1 MRENKII
8 FKMKKNNNYP
18 KFFLTLIVFVIY
30 LTTNGCEQINKV
42 LYKDAVTEAGKDNN
56 PDSDINEIP
65 DTTVSGSINSK
76 KNPENFAADSVVRT
90 YEGLVTINLNER
102 SFRDCSNPDSLYFIK
117 DETETIVSSYKKL
130 NPMNDIY
137 RSVYTS
143 LKGFTVNADSTNN
156 PDPEKY
162 FKILVIKEVIAVEGK
177 NFRNTCI
184 PYDFWCLGNE
194 PNWSLQISR
203 EENIFELY
211 LPSEGKSYYFNY
223 NEPKEEDGMIKYF
236 GYNNIQRTTLNISIK
251 KEKCSDTMSDKIYEY
266 SVKLNLNDKTNLS
279 GCAIKGNFVE

>member
-1 MRENKII
+1 M
-8 FKMKKNNNYP
+8 NNRINSP
-18 KFFLTLIVFVIY
+18 DFFLTLLAIVI
-30 LTTNGCEQINKV
+30 LITSTGCEQINKV
-42 LYKDAVTEAGKDNN
+42 LYKDAGTEADKKVDENSNLNFIDSGKVN
-56 PDSDINEIP
+56 SKNE
-65 DTTVSGSINSK
+65 SINT
-76 KNPENFAADSVVRT
+76 AIDSVVRT
-90 YEGLVTINLNER
+90 FEGLITINLNEK

-117 DETETIVSSYKKL
+117 DETETIVNSYKKL

-137 RSVYTS
+137 RSVFTS

-184 PYDFWCLGNE
+184 PYDYWCLGNE
-194 PNWSLQISR
+194 PNWSLQISK
-203 EENIFELY
+203 EENIFELS
-211 LPSEGKSYYFNY
+211 LPFEGKSYYFNY

-251 KEKCSDTMSDKIYEY
+251 KENCSDTMSDKIYEY
-266 SVKLNLNDKTNLS
+266 SVKIILNDKTNFS
-279 GCAIKGNFVE
+279 GCAIKGNFIE